1 MSRHSNQVQGP
12 AVYSTQP
19 PSIKLARK
27 EAIRIGRENQ
37 PLLPMP
43 NNLAR
48 ELFPQLANRQLVFTI
63 Q

>member
-1 MSRHSNQVQGP
+1 MSRHSNQIQAP
-12 AVYSTQP
+12 AVYAMQP

-27 EAIRIGRENQ
+27 AAIRKARENE
-37 PLLPMP
+37 PLQVMP

-48 ELFPQLANRQLVFTI
+48 ELFPPEVNRCLVFPT

>member
-1 MSRHSNQVQGP
+1 MSSHANQAQL
-12 AVYSTQP
+12 P

-27 EAIRIGRENQ
+27 EAIRKERENQ
-37 PLLPMP
+37 PLRVMP

-48 ELFPQLANRQLVFTI
+48 ELFPQVANRRLVFPI

>member
-12 AVYSTQP
+12 AVYATQP

-27 EAIRIGRENQ
+27 AAIQEARHNQ
-37 PLLPMP
+37 PLRVMP

-48 ELFPQLANRQLVFTI
+48 ELFPPEVNRRLEFHF
-63 Q
+63 